1 MELDLEFIAVG
12 LMILL
17 LVAIVEELEFRRRQ
31 KQRRET
37 PERVTEDPDRPS
49 PPAVGI

>member
-17 LVAIVEELEFRRRQ
+17 VVAIVEELEFRRRQ
-31 KQRRET
+31 KQRREA
-37 PERVTEDPDRPS
+37 PESVTEDPDRPS